1 MILCV
6 SESVLYESQFYEI
19 LFSSFAILSQYN
31 QQQIIFSLTHQFS
44 MDPKKWT
51 IFMYLAN
58 GTDRN
63 DENANKI
70 EKKIAKTLQV
80 VRWFYVVLVCAWK
93 TNFQMPVTVTYKSHT
108 YSNNNNNFLITSHTS
123 YLKQLLVNTYGWDDD
138 AIRKD
143 PQKITFIRFVHF
155 IFSWI

>member
-1 MILCV
+1 MIYTHKKKLWFYVWASLCCIRANFMKYYFH
-6 SESVLYESQFYEI
+6 LLQFYH
-19 LFSSFAILSQYN
+19 N
-31 QQQIIFSLTHQFS
+31 IINSKLYFCWLTNFP
-44 MDPKKWT
+44 MAPKKWTWT

-80 VRWFYVVLVCAWK
+80 VRCFYVLVLVCAWK

-108 YSNNNNNFLITSHTS
+108 HTHED
-123 YLKQLLVNTYGWDDD
+123 T
-138 AIRKD
+138 AIII
-143 PQKITFIRFVHF
+143 ITF
-155 IFSWI
+155 